1 MNDNVRNT
9 VVDVEARGVEVMLW
23 RAALALGATEAQAD
37 EALVAVWRYTGRP
50 EGASES
56 RLLRVVIDAVA
67 GVSGREVAPGVA
79 LARLVEGA
87 GVPDDIAAH
96 ALGMDDAAVRSAHA
110 GARESELDELRERVG
125 RSDAAAALVRVDFLT
140 TALRRRRMAVNALKY
155 AAFFFVLGL
164 IVYVM
169 FDLRE
174 AARLEKEKLTP
185 GDIYSLPMP
194 KGK

>member
-1 MNDNVRNT
+1 MNDNVRNA
-9 VVDVEARGVEVMLW
+9 VVEVESRGVEVMLW

-56 RLLRVVIDAVA
+56 RLLRVVIDSVTA
-67 GVSGREVAPGVA
+67 VSGQEAAPEVAMR
-79 LARLVEGA
+79 RLVEA
-87 GVPDDIAAH
+87 GDVPSDIAAH
-96 ALGMDDAAVRSAHA
+96 ALDLDEAAADDALA
-110 GARESELDELRERVG
+110 GVGELGLQESRERVG
-125 RSDAAAALVRVDFLT
+125 RADAGAALARVDMLT
-140 TALRRRRMAVNALKY
+140 TGLRRRRMVINALKY